1 MPEQLSL
8 IDQAERQC
16 LKRGVRFTPIRRR
29 VLELIANSH
38 GALKA
43 YDLLDQLAKEHGAAR
58 PPTIYRALDFLI
70 EQGLVHRIESLN
82 AFLACHYPEHQP
94 GFQLLI
100 CRGCGRVEEMHDDD
114 LGTRLLASADRH
126 GFSIERQTVEL
137 EGRCQKCAS
146 QVADMVETAQ

>member
-16 LKRGVRFTPIRRR
+16 LKRGMRPPSGDVCM
-29 VLELIANSH
+29 ELIANSH

-70 EQGLVHRIESLN
+70 EQGLVHRIKSLRN
-82 AFLACHYPEHQP
+82 TFLACHCPEHRAP
-94 GFQLLI
+94 TSS
-100 CRGCGRVEEMHDDD
+100 C
-114 LGTRLLASADRH
+114 
-126 GFSIERQTVEL
+126 
-137 EGRCQKCAS
+137 
-146 QVADMVETAQ
+146 

>member
-16 LKRGVRFTPIRRR
+16 LKRGARFTPIRRR

-82 AFLACHYPEHQP
+82 AFLACHCPEHQH

-126 GFSIERQTVEL
+126 GFSSNARL
-137 EGRCQKCAS
+137 SNLRG
-146 QVADMVETAQ
+146 VARNAPLRSLTW